1 MGELDNL
8 CINTIRML
16 AVDGVQKANS
26 GHPGMPMGA
35 ASMAYVL
42 WTHHLKHNPANPA
55 WPDRDRFILSAGHGS
70 MLLYSLLHLTGY
82 DLSLEDLKG
91 FRQWGSRTP
100 GHPENHLTPGVEV
113 TTGPLGQGISN
124 AVGMA
129 IAEAFLAARFNRPNF
144 PLVDHYTYVVASDGD
159 LMEGV
164 ASEACSLAGHLGLG
178 KLIVLYDDNHISID
192 GPTDLAF
199 TEDRMGRF
207 GAYGWHTQYVADG
220 NDTACISGALEA
232 ARAVEDSP
240 SIIAVRS
247 HIGYGSPNKQD
258 TAGAH
263 GSPLGEDEVRLTKE
277 NLGWPTEPTFHIPAE
292 VLSHFRESLS
302 RGTAAEDRWQNL
314 LVEYEKR
321 HPDLAAMWSNISSGN
336 LPNDWEDV
344 VPDLSSEA
352 LATRAASGK
361 TINALASVIPSL
373 LGGSADLEPSNNT
386 WIKDEP
392 AFSREDRA
400 GRNFHFGVRE
410 HGMGSIANGMA
421 LYGGLHPYVATF
433 LVFSDYMKPAIRL
446 AALSK
451 AKVTY
456 IFTHDSI
463 GLGEDGPTH
472 QPIEQISAL
481 RSIPGLVDIRPAD
494 AGETAEA
501 WKIAMKNEGP
511 TALILTRQKLTPI
524 DRLVH
529 PAPSSIERGA
539 YILAETG
546 YDQAAI
552 ILASGSEVIP
562 ALGAMELL
570 NGKGIHVRVVNMASF
585 ALFDR
590 QSAAYRTEV
599 LPPGI
604 SVRVAVEAA
613 SPFGWDKY
621 TGSGGKIIG
630 MDHFGAS
637 APGGLN
643 MEKFGFTAEN
653 IARVVEELLE
663 GKDSAQD

>member
-1 MGELDNL
+1 
-8 CINTIRML
+8 
-16 AVDGVQKANS
+16 
-26 GHPGMPMGA
+26 
-35 ASMAYVL
+35 
-42 WTHHLKHNPANPA
+42 
-55 WPDRDRFILSAGHGS
+55 
-70 MLLYSLLHLTGY
+70 
-82 DLSLEDLKG
+82 
-91 FRQWGSRTP
+91 
-100 GHPENHLTPGVEV
+100 
-113 TTGPLGQGISN
+113 
-124 AVGMA
+124 MA
-129 IAEAFLAARFNRPNF
+129 IAEAFLAACFNRPNF

-207 GAYGWHTQYVADG
+207 GAYGWHTQHVADG

-232 ARAVEDSP
+232 ARASEDSP
-240 SIIAVRS
+240 SIIAVRT

-263 GSPLGEDEVRLTKE
+263 GSPLGEDEVQLTKE
-277 NLGWPTEPTFHIPAE
+277 NLGWPTESTFHIPAE
-292 VLSHFRESLS
+292 VLLHFRESLS
-302 RGTAAEDRWQNL
+302 RGIAAEDRWQNL

-321 HPDLAAMWSNISSGN
+321 HPDLAAMWSNMCNGN
-336 LPNDWEDV
+336 LPNDWEGV
-344 VPDLSSEA
+344 VPDLSSET

-386 WIKDEP
+386 WIKGEP

-421 LYGGLHPYVATF
+421 LHGGLHPYVATF

-511 TALILTRQKLTPI
+511 TALILTRQKLIPI

-546 YDQAAI
+546 YDQTAI
-552 ILASGSEVIP
+552 ILASGSEVNP

-590 QSAAYRTEV
+590 QPAAYRTEV
-599 LPPGI
+599 LPTGI

-630 MDHFGAS
+630 MDHFGSS

-653 IARVVEELLE
+653 IARVVEELLME
-663 GKDSAQD
+663 NQV